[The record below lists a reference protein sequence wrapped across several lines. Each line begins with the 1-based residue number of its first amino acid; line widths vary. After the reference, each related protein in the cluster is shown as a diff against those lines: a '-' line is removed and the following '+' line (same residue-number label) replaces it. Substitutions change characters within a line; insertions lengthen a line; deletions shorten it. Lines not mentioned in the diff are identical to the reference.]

1 MCWRGGFEQPGQKI
15 TLPPTATATAV
26 VHKQPVAA
34 KPSAAPSAKPA
45 AAAAAAAVPAPA
57 VKAVKVVPFVQL
69 DLNPD
74 LGDELG
80 EFVSGSESA
89 SDNDESD

>member
-1 MCWRGGFEQPGQKI
+1 MCWWGGFEQPGQKI

-34 KPSAAPSAKPA
+34 KPSAAPSAKP
-45 AAAAAAAVPAPA
+45 AAAAAVPAPA